1 MNVLDLKESQNS
13 LVSRLKYLIKNLPES
28 TNANLDR
35 CNTLMIC
42 IQTNMDSY
50 DTYKKFDLQVDQ
62 INDELGDLLKNYDP
76 FDDLDDIEE
85 CSDELEWWDIDIPKE
100 KTTVIRFSLPEETK
114 SVSIVR
120 IESMCKITKRL
131 DLYDKIRRKRIPKE
145 ISLELKERLLD
156 FMKYCNKYMNVE
168 KWFYMK
174 QYIQQRDCADLYD
187 DFMCNRINQ
196 QLNECYTDSDDVK
209 IDIEIDDID
218 SLHYLFEINKKVDD
232 LQHSTILKFAIMYR
246 IENPYF
252 HMIDEIRDL
261 YDMIITSEMNFY
273 RKNLLKMLLELDI
286 EEILDV

>member
-85 CSDELEWWDIDIPKE
+85 CSDEECSDELEWWDIDIPKE
-100 KTTVIRFSLPEETK
+100 ETTVIRFCLPEETK

-156 FMKYCNKYMNVE
+156 FM
-168 KWFYMK
+168 
-174 QYIQQRDCADLYD
+174 
-187 DFMCNRINQ
+187 
-196 QLNECYTDSDDVK
+196 
-209 IDIEIDDID
+209 
-218 SLHYLFEINKKVDD
+218 
-232 LQHSTILKFAIMYR
+232 
-246 IENPYF
+246 
-252 HMIDEIRDL
+252 
-261 YDMIITSEMNFY
+261 
-273 RKNLLKMLLELDI
+273 
-286 EEILDV
+286 